1 MLLAMKKTYPPNQ
14 PVIELGLPPFV
25 EIPIPDISK
34 VMRDS
39 NHSHWIFLYFF
50 LSRRSSRYYSSPLM
64 VLFIAD
70 SAFSVG
76 DI

>member
-39 NHSHWIFLYFF
+39 NHSHWIFFIL
-50 LSRRSSRYYSSPLM
+50 
-64 VLFIAD
+64 LFKPEKQQIL
-70 SAFSVG
+70 F
-76 DI
+76 